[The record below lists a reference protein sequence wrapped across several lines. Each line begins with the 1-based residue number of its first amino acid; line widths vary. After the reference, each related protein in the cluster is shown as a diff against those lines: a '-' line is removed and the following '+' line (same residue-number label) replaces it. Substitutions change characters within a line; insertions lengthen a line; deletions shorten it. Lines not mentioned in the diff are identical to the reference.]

1 MERKQAIEI
10 VLGLAA
16 ENVLEAR
23 YVDNHQ
29 LQAIRD
35 EQIEAI
41 EIITDSEGRVCETLL
56 PIENCPRCGETWWDS
71 GPIDVDY
78 GVCAQE
84 VSCSSCPAEWQE
96 VYQLVSRDV
105 DPNAGQEE

>member
-10 VLGLAA
+10 ILGLAA

-41 EIITDSEGRVCETLL
+41 EIITDSEGRISETLL
-56 PIENCPRCGETWWDS
+56 PIEHCPRCGETWWDG
-71 GPIDVDY
+71 GPVDVEE
-78 GVCAQE
+78 GFCAQE
-84 VSCSSCPAEWQE
+84 VSCPSCPAEWRE

-105 DPNAGQEE
+105 DPNAGQAE